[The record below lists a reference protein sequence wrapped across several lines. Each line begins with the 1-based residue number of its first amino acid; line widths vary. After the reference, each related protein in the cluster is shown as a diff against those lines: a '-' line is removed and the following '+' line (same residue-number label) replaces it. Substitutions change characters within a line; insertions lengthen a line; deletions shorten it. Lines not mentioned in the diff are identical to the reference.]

1 MVNDI
6 LKELNDVKGLDNVY
20 LLEEEDKDIIR
31 NLEHE
36 NNEGVFSCLEK
47 KFTLVLTHDSSFRD
61 PISEIVEKKNGSIIF
76 PGVGFPE
83 LKRENV
89 ISGSP
94 CKEVHEFLIKKFD
107 LNLKDEASLIIGFD

>member
-47 KFTLVLTHDSSFRD
+47 NEYL
-61 PISEIVEKKNGSIIF
+61 
-76 PGVGFPE
+76 E
-83 LKRENV
+83 L
-89 ISGSP
+89 IP
-94 CKEVHEFLIKKFD
+94 Q
-107 LNLKDEASLIIGFD
+107 SLH